1 MRIRTLASGVGIALA
16 APAAALAGN
25 SAIFVEDFNNGF
37 AGWGGG
43 GGNTYMNPQSG
54 GVGGVDDGYF
64 TISREFDG
72 MFAARSFADV
82 WNRDYIADGVTS
94 GSLWLN
100 NLGTDDGLEIHVGFG
115 YSFAFFQYNEPFV
128 PTDDW
133 TEFTFDF
140 TDPSKW
146 TDISLFGGSF
156 EDALQ
161 NADRLLIRHD
171 PLPFAQISQGP
182 DPISGDLGID
192 RISLIP
198 APSTAAALLA
208 GAGLV
213 STRRRR

>member
-1 MRIRTLASGVGIALA
+1 MRSRAVAIGAGCVLAVPSA
-16 APAAALAGN
+16 AVAGN

-37 AGWGGG
+37 GGFGGG
-43 GGNTYMNPQSG
+43 MGNVYQNPTTG
-54 GVGGVDDGYF
+54 GVGGDGDGF
-64 TISREFDG
+64 LTVSRDTDG
-72 MFAARSFADV
+72 FFATRSFAAP

-146 TDISLFGGSF
+146 TSISLFGGSF
-156 EDALQ
+156 EDALR

-171 PLPFAQISQGP
+171 PMPFAQISQGP

-192 RISLIP
+192 RIALIP
-198 APSTAAALLA
+198 APSTAAAILA
-208 GAGLV
+208 GAGIV
-213 STRRRR
+213 GARRRR